1 MSVQGK
7 SDGDMDRFMRAI
19 AAFSAVPERSTPLGR
34 PLPKPSEGALYAVLN
49 EINETVL
56 RRKLV
61 LTQGDGVTL
70 VLDVGERRVLMV
82 LETPPSASAYHAA
95 TVGRNLGENDVGLL
109 LRVIEA
115 ICEEDSEIYI
125 TTQLPDP
132 ETPAV
137 FDGVSARM
145 LHDQIEKTRPADMPS
160 QLATGVDE
168 SRAHAIAI
176 VAAKNGD
183 AFSTWGDEDACARFA
198 KIAFDRPGNPEEDA
212 KVSLWHG
219 AFEDGQA
226 VIRADVQGIVVFV
239 LCAPDA
245 LLSCFTLWKE
255 TLFEH
260 GDG

>member
-1 MSVQGK
+1 MQGK
-7 SDGDMDRFMRAI
+7 PDSDMDRFMRAI
-19 AAFSAVPERSTPLGR
+19 AVFSAAPERVTPLGR
-34 PLPKPSEGALYAVLN
+34 LLPKPSEGALYAVLN

-56 RRKLV
+56 RRKLT
-61 LTQGDGVTL
+61 LTQGGDVTL

-95 TVGRNLGENDVGLL
+95 TTGRNLGENDVGLL

-115 ICEEDSEIYI
+115 MCADDAEIYI
-125 TTQLPDP
+125 TTHLPDP
-132 ETPAV
+132 GTPAV

-160 QLATGVDE
+160 HLAAGLDAC
-168 SRAHAIAI
+168 RAHAIAI

-198 KIAFDRPGNPEEDA
+198 KIAFDRPGNPEDDV

-226 VIRADVQGIVVFV
+226 VIRADVQGIVIFV
-239 LCAPDA
+239 LCAPNA

-255 TLFEH
+255 TLFEQ